1 MIQKGEAGMRLLIGL
16 DLGTTAL
23 KIALFDEKGAM
34 LGVSTQ
40 EYPLNTPKVNFV
52 EVEAETYWNAFKNGL
67 DDLKK
72 TYAFQSDDEISLAV
86 SAQGETLLCIDK
98 NGRVLRPAIVWMD
111 NRAEEEAA
119 MFKEKF
125 GDEMCYKVTGQ
136 VSFEPCWPASKIL
149 WLKRNE
155 PGVFESTDKFLL
167 IQRRI
172 RGGKFSFAERGL

>member
-40 EYPLNTPKVNFV
+40 EYPLNTPKVIFV
-52 EVEAETYWNAFKNGL
+52 EVEAETYWTAIKNGL
-67 DDLKK
+67 NDLKK
-72 TYAFQSDDEISLAV
+72 TYAFRADDEISLAI

-125 GDEMCYKVTGQ
+125 QATVRVMLDEKPFQNVCTCCGHKGDNLVVALVARAY
-136 VSFEPCWPASKIL
+136 
-149 WLKRNE
+149 
-155 PGVFESTDKFLL
+155 
-167 IQRRI
+167 
-172 RGGKFSFAERGL
+172 